1 MGFWERYVAACNRKG
16 IRPQTQRNADAFG
29 VTRASI
35 TSWKSK
41 NIVPNGSVI
50 AKIAEYLGVTTDYL
64 LGRSDDIESGAP
76 KVDTPVPRVLMLYYS
91 LSDKDRIRAEA
102 YMEGLLTSDR
112 YRQTSEKNA

>member
-50 AKIAEYLGVTTDYL
+50 AKIADYLGVTTDYL

-76 KVDTPVPRVLMLYYS
+76 KIDTPVPQGADAL
-91 LSDKDRIRAEA
+91 
-102 YMEGLLTSDR
+102 LLTERRGQDPR
-112 YRQTSEKNA
+112 GGVHGGAADV